1 MSLPEVL
8 PGWIQ
13 CIECCMGWTFSVES
27 LWPWEEFWEKMPS
40 AAKCCSS
47 NSVTWKKASPKGPGH
62 PSPRTSN
69 MLQFETDFS
78 KSRHFPQECILY
90 MKHHETTTQTRR
102 GWTLISSHSS
112 VASYGMGR
120 SLAGIVPEVINNTNP
135 LTNYH
140 HWWYRF
146 QSSAPYLNK

>member
-1 MSLPEVL
+1 MTLGRVL
-8 PGWIQ
+8 GKNAPQ
-13 CIECCMGWTFSVES
+13 
-27 LWPWEEFWEKMPS
+27 PQS
-40 AAKCCSS
+40 AAHQTRSPGKRLHP
-47 NSVTWKKASPKGPGH
+47 KALGT

-69 MLQFETDFS
+69 MLQFETYFS
-78 KSRHFPQECILY
+78 KSRHFPQECILH

-135 LTNYH
+135 PTNYH
-140 HWWYRF
+140 H
-146 QSSAPYLNK
+146 